1 MFPESSHLFIFFIPG
16 HILGPLKTFRTAR
29 ARERQQIS
37 EPRLPLLF
45 LLKFQDKLPFPLLLL
60 LLKFRQKTRR
70 WIQRVNP
77 QRLWRRKLL
86 RGSAKL

>member
-45 LLKFQDKLPFPLLLL
+45 LLKFQDNLPFQDLPLTKFQDKLPFPLLLL
-60 LLKFRQKTRR
+60 LLKFRQKTRG
-70 WIQRVNP
+70 
-77 QRLWRRKLL
+77 
-86 RGSAKL
+86 GSKE